1 MSTITYRIIMA
12 LLLANIG
19 IGVYAAVTYMNP
31 PKTCIMGIVMQPKGD
46 MMVQSG
52 LLPVYCMPISRD

>member
-1 MSTITYRIIMA
+1 MNTITYRIIMA

-19 IGVYAAVTYMNP
+19 IGVYATVTYMNP
-31 PKTCIMGIVMQPKGD
+31 PQTCINGIVMQPKGD

-52 LLPVYCMPISRD
+52 LLPVHCMPISKD

>member
-31 PKTCIMGIVMQPKGD
+31 PQTCIMGIVMQPKGD

-52 LLPVYCMPISRD
+52 LLPAHCMPISRD

>member
-12 LLLANIG
+12 LLLVNIG
-19 IGVYAAVTYMNP
+19 IGGYAAVTYMNP
-31 PKTCIMGIVMQPKGD
+31 PQTCINGIVMQPKGD

>member
-1 MSTITYRIIMA
+1 MA

-31 PKTCIMGIVMQPKGD
+31 PQTCINGIVMHAKGD
-46 MMVQSG
+46 MYVQRG
-52 LLPVYCMPISRD
+52 LLPVYCMPISKD

>member
-12 LLLANIG
+12 LLLAYIG
-19 IGVYAAVTYMNP
+19 IGVYAAVTYMNTP
-31 PKTCIMGIVMQPKGD
+31 QTCINGIVMQPKGD

-52 LLPVYCMPISRD
+52 LLPAHCMPISRD

>member
-1 MSTITYRIIMA
+1 MA

-31 PKTCIMGIVMQPKGD
+31 PQTCINGIVMQPKGD

-52 LLPVYCMPISRD
+52 LLPAHCMPISRD

>member
-1 MSTITYRIIMA
+1 MA

-52 LLPVYCMPISRD
+52 LFPTHCLPIDKD